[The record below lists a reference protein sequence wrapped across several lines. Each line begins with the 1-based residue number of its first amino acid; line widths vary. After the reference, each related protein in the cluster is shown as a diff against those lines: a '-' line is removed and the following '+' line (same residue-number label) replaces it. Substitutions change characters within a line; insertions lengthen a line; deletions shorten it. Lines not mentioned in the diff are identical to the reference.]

1 MHPCCRAL
9 LVYMDHGIPSR
20 MHGSIHCICRGT
32 GNNRGN
38 RYSHKHVSLSPHEDE
53 YWNFSIDELAR
64 YDLPCMVDYVLAYTN
79 EAQLRYIG

>member
-1 MHPCCRAL
+1 MLPAL
-9 LVYMDHGIPSR
+9 TRP
-20 MHGSIHCICRGT
+20 HGSWHPLTHAWVYPLNFSPGT

-38 RYSHKHVSLSPHEDE
+38 RYSHKHVSLSPNEDE

>member
-1 MHPCCRAL
+1 
-9 LVYMDHGIPSR
+9 